1 MNNDITLGKDNKQES
16 QEEFNIGATITV
28 LTLLL
33 GFIGS
38 SFYVLVSSYLDLI

>member
-1 MNNDITLGKDNKQES
+1 METTKNINTEPKED
-16 QEEFNIGATITV
+16 FNVGATIAV

-38 SFYVLVSSYLDLI
+38 SFYVLVSSYMELI

>member
-1 MNNDITLGKDNKQES
+1 METTTNIQTEPKED
-16 QEEFNIGATITV
+16 FNMGATIAV

-38 SFYVLVSSYLDLI
+38 SFYVLVSSYMELI